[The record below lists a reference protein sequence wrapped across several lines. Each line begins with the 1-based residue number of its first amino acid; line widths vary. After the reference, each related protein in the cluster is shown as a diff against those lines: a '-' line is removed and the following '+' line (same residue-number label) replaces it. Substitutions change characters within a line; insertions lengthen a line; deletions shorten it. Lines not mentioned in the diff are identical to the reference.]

1 VKLAVAAAAAALVAT
16 ALVASS
22 ASAAPVDA
30 RSKKSFNVTGEFA
43 TWQTVRSGNA
53 QGIGDLTVATG
64 PVSGSV
70 GSGTLTTVVRVIAPG
85 DKKDADLRD
94 TQSQIQ
100 LKDGQ
105 IFAQAVNEDPKGKR
119 PQTLHIMPVTGGT
132 GAYAGARGTLTLIP
146 QGKSGKYLMMYD
158 VFTEKSLP
166 RASMGFGAPVT
177 TAAGT
182 GVGSVTLARA
192 VQGAR
197 SYISVATNLGSVKG
211 TARQSIDLQVFD
223 GDSTIFARTIATG
236 RGKNQTYA
244 VLGGTGSYAGARG
257 ELVLSANGRSMTVRV
272 VTPRGKSES
281 LDWVNRS
288 KRTVNVASAT
298 DAAVYASGAASP
310 AKGSR
315 PKGDFYSSA
324 LTYPEVDGVV
334 PVVAMVEQGFT
345 NGTLVMSGMHLGS
358 TAPRIAITGGT
369 GEYGGAAGS
378 VAANAARPAQV
389 RMSGSFWR

>member
-1 VKLAVAAAAAALVAT
+1 MKLAVAAAAAALVAT
-16 ALVASS
+16 ALVASP

-177 TAAGT
+177 TTAGT

-288 KRTVNVASAT
+288 KRTVDVASAT

-369 GEYGGAAGS
+369 GDYGGAAGS

>member
-16 ALVASS
+16 ALVASP

-177 TAAGT
+177 TTAGT

-257 ELVLSANGRSMTVRV
+257 ELVLSAHGRSMTVRV

-298 DAAVYASGAASP
+298 DAAVYSSGDASP